1 MNYLESRQI
10 VKYSNCGK
18 FFSELSYDGG
28 DGHFDLD
35 LATIQ
40 ALLHLRDLLRLAREY
55 AREQAGDQIV
65 PNERENQIIS
75 QRKRSNGGWLV
86 NLFEKLVKAFRLSM
100 KYSFVVNKICKHGR
114 VYLWFIVGLAANGL
128 NLWSKSC
135 LKSCV
140 NSLKGVGLFNCE
152 NP

>member
-1 MNYLESRQI
+1 LNYLESRQI

-75 QRKRSNGGWLV
+75 QRKRSNGG
-86 NLFEKLVKAFRLSM
+86 
-100 KYSFVVNKICKHGR
+100 
-114 VYLWFIVGLAANGL
+114 
-128 NLWSKSC
+128 
-135 LKSCV
+135 
-140 NSLKGVGLFNCE
+140 
-152 NP
+152 